1 MVGVLLDVTV
11 GVTDFDAVGEP
22 DTVPE
27 TVTVRDAEIDTV
39 AENVGSVLTD
49 ATLEREALSLDVVE
63 MVGFA
68 DEVRDGDPVDDGLAD
83 TDALGEMVGGSDM
96 VGDTLAVWLLDEEL
110 ETDPDSDGDE
120 DGLDD
125 GDEDFVAELLGES
138 VGSGDGVE
146 DRECDTV
153 AVEVPDGV
161 SLVVARGDALFV
173 GEPEDDLLSDGDLLD
188 VTVVV
193 TDLVAIGEPD
203 LVPVT
208 VVVRDAD
215 IETVVETV
223 GLGLVVT
230 VLDREDLSLGDVE
243 TVGVVDL
250 VKEGDPDGDELPD
263 TDGLGEIDGWVDVV
277 ADSLGEWLLDTVVE
291 ADPDVDVEGDEL
303 GVGDGDFDD
312 EELADAD
319 GDGVSVGDGDPDT
332 ELVGVLDAV
341 WLPVFEGV
349 TVAVFELDGD
359 LLDVT
364 VDVTDFEACSIV
376 RGKISG

>member
-1 MVGVLLDVTV
+1 MLDVTV

-173 GEPEDDLLSDGDLLD
+173 GELEDDLLSDGDLLD
-188 VTVVV
+188 VTVDV
-193 TDLVAIGEPD
+193 TDLVAIGEPV
-203 LVPVT
+203 LEPVT

-250 VKEGDPDGDELPD
+250 DKEGDPDGDELPD

-291 ADPDVDVEGDEL
+291 TDPDVDVEGDEL

-364 VDVTDFEACSIV
+364 VDVTDFEACSFV

>member
-1 MVGVLLDVTV
+1 MLDVTV

-110 ETDPDSDGDE
+110 ETDPDS
-120 DGLDD
+120 D

-291 ADPDVDVEGDEL
+291 TDPDVDVEGDEL

-364 VDVTDFEACSIV
+364 VDVTDFEACSNV
-376 RGKISG
+376 RSKISG

>member
-173 GEPEDDLLSDGDLLD
+173 GELEDDLLSDGDLLD
-188 VTVVV
+188 VTVDV

-203 LVPVT
+203 LEPVT

-291 ADPDVDVEGDEL
+291 TDPDVDVEGDEL

-364 VDVTDFEACSIV
+364 VDVTDFEACSNV
-376 RGKISG
+376 RSKISG